1 MLYFVDRTWSG
12 RHFSSGYQIRFPE
25 RLRICHLLW
34 RVRSFNLLL
43 KFKNRKIYES
53 VGSWSPAF
61 PCFNKLSHA
70 WCGTLQIALREVILT
85 EVSLH
90 FSTVLLDRTDLK
102 ENLMKQLSVKW
113 LYSVV
118 DVFSTVFI
126 TLTAFLFHV
135 SPFIYQCNYR
145 AAKKFCWNPLFSP
158 LSTAF
163 YFSKWHYFYIPWLAI
178 NLSKRKSLFESQSLS
193 LVLLHIWFILG
204 AHVRLFSAKN
214 CQGIGGLSQVKV
226 PGKNGLSAKFVLRKR

>member
-1 MLYFVDRTWSG
+1 MWNSSDRSSWSDP
-12 RHFSSGYQIRFPE
+12 H
-25 RLRICHLLW
+25 
-34 RVRSFNLLL
+34 RSFTT
-43 KFKNRKIYES
+43 FFYSASRPD
-53 VGSWSPAF
+53 WSERELDE
-61 PCFNKLSHA
+61 KTISKM
-70 WCGTLQIALREVILT
+70 TLQCCFFFFTVI
-85 EVSLH
+85 
-90 FSTVLLDRTDLK
+90 
-102 ENLMKQLSVKW
+102 
-113 LYSVV
+113 
-118 DVFSTVFI
+118 I

-163 YFSKWHYFYIPWLAI
+163 SFSKWHYFYIPWLPI
-178 NLSKRKSLFESQSLS
+178 NSSKRKSLFESQSLS

-204 AHVRLFSAKN
+204 THVRLFSAKN